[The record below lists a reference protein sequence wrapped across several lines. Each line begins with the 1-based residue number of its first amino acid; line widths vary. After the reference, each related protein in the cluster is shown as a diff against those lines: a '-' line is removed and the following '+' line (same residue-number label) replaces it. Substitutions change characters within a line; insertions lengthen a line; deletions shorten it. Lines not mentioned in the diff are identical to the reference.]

1 MRRIGSRTTTPTDF
15 SRQGL
20 SLASP
25 SASSSHAVADAKK
38 VDQRSVLVSAP
49 AKIPDTRFD
58 NTALSG
64 QLMKPLL
71 IASIILIVLGV
82 FALTYQGITYTTTE
96 QAFDFGPLHI
106 TAERTH
112 TIPMAPILGVVA
124 LAGGIALFFV
134 SRRKS

>member
-1 MRRIGSRTTTPTDF
+1 MKTRT
-15 SRQGL
+15 
-20 SLASP
+20 
-25 SASSSHAVADAKK
+25 
-38 VDQRSVLVSAP
+38 
-49 AKIPDTRFD
+49 
-58 NTALSG
+58 
-64 QLMKPLL
+64 L
-71 IASIILIVLGV
+71 IAFALIILGV
-82 FALTYQGITYTTTE
+82 IAFIYQGITYTTTE